1 MLQPLSSI
9 QTTFLEPTE
18 RALGLDHYFAI
29 AKRRIFYFLI
39 PFVVVLLSGA
49 LIVAIQRPIYR
60 AEGKILVETQDIP
73 KDLVRPTITDTANQR
88 IQVIQQRIMTRDNL
102 LQIVKKFGLFAAEQQ
117 WMSSSQILDLMK
129 ERTEL
134 KLVDLGISSQQNN
147 LTIAFTLG
155 FEYEN
160 PQVAAAVAN
169 EFLTL
174 ILNEDAVN
182 RSNRAG
188 ETTKFLEQEVQRLQ
202 GVLVAT
208 QTRITELA
216 LKSADPDK
224 GASDQSYTEQRAELN
239 KLKLELV
246 QMSANYSGAHPQV
259 IALQKRIAVL
269 EKLVAKTPDRLQAD
283 NGISLLKQQLTSTE
297 TSLDEANKKLSAARL
312 GENLERNQQSE
323 RLQVIEQPIAPQKT
337 IKPNRPKLFAL
348 VFILAGVA
356 GFGALALAET
366 LDKSIH
372 SSQELATVVDSR
384 LIVGIPY
391 ITTALETG
399 KKKGRLVF
407 LMVGL
412 GLLALAA
419 VGIAFYLG
427 LSLDLSSWFDRS
439 WLQRLTRLLK

>member
-1 MLQPLSSI
+1 MLQPLGSI
-9 QTTFLEPTE
+9 QPTFLEATE
-18 RALGLDHYFAI
+18 RALGLDHYLAI

-39 PFVVVLLSGA
+39 PFVVVLLFGA

-88 IQVIQQRIMTRDNL
+88 IQVIQQKIMTRDNL
-102 LQIVKKFGLFAAEQQ
+102 LQVVKKFGLFAAEQQ
-117 WMSSSQILDLMK
+117 WMSPSQILDLMK
-129 ERTEL
+129 ERTQFQ
-134 KLVDLGISSQQNN
+134 LVDLGVPSQPNN

-155 FEYEN
+155 FDYEN
-160 PQVAAAVAN
+160 PQIAAAVAN

-174 ILNEDAVN
+174 ILNVDVVN
-182 RSNRAG
+182 RTNRAG

-202 GVLVAT
+202 GVLAAT
-208 QTRITELA
+208 QTRITELTA
-216 LKSADPDK
+216 NPDK
-224 GASDQSYTEQRAELN
+224 GPSDQFADQRAELN
-239 KLKLELV
+239 KLKLDLV
-246 QMSANYSGAHPQV
+246 QKSAIYSGAHPEV
-259 IALQKRIAVL
+259 IALQKRIAAL
-269 EKLVAKTPDRLQAD
+269 EKLVAKTPDRLQSD
-283 NGISLLKQQLTSTE
+283 NGISSLKQQLTATE
-297 TSLDEANKKLSAARL
+297 TNLDEANKKLSEARL
-312 GENLERNQQSE
+312 GESLERNQQSE
-323 RLQVIEQPIAPQKT
+323 RLQVIEQPVPPQKP
-337 IKPNRPKLFAL
+337 IKPNRPKLLAL

-391 ITTALETG
+391 ITTASETG
-399 KKKGRLVF
+399 RKKNRLVL

-419 VGIAFYLG
+419 LGTALYLG
-427 LSLDLSSWFDRS
+427 LSLDLSSWVDRS
-439 WLQRLTRLLK
+439 WLERLTRLSK